1 MIGYVFEPIKNE
13 QTLNNIHQNIITQK

>member
-1 MIGYVFEPIKNE
+1 MVGYVFEPIKNE